1 MSKEK
6 VLIYKE
12 VKMERGKDMGD
23 RIKEYVD
30 YIDGLLAS
38 GDGAIDWEEELKKH
52 LVQIQFFAHERL
64 IHLIV
69 TVLFA
74 IMTVCVFLYLL
85 DHFSLAIFLL
95 LIAIVILLVPYIKHY
110 FLMENSVQYMFE
122 QYDKMM
128 EKAGK
133 KAFKR
138 KGEFNELTRH
148 TKKPS

>member
-1 MSKEK
+1 
-6 VLIYKE
+6 
-12 VKMERGKDMGD
+12 MGD
-23 RIKEYVD
+23 RIKEYVV

-38 GDGAIDWEEELKKH
+38 DDASIDWEEEIKKH
-52 LVQIQFFAHERL
+52 LVQINFFAHERF

-74 IMTVCVFLYLL
+74 IMTVLVFLYLL
-85 DHFSLAIFLL
+85 GHFELSILALLASIMVL
-95 LIAIVILLVPYIKHY
+95 LIPYIKHY

-138 KGEFNELTRH
+138 QGTFNKRTRR
-148 TKKPS
+148 TEKKEIIS